1 MKAKITNQTT
11 AATSQLG
18 FGYYDSF
25 GREIGMM
32 TCVWEV
38 DVVEVDGV
46 AITYH
51 TGFSEPGH
59 YFAAETQ
66 ATRNGK
72 AYGASQRDQY
82 FKTCEERDVYLARR
96 WADSLKAAKKKAA
109 A

>member
-38 DVVEVDGV
+38 DV
-46 AITYH
+46 
-51 TGFSEPGH
+51 
-59 YFAAETQ
+59 
-66 ATRNGK
+66 
-72 AYGASQRDQY
+72 
-82 FKTCEERDVYLARR
+82 YLARR